1 MESTSMEETPRLFG
15 VEGSGEEAPA
25 GGDASPSPL
34 APRGRQG
41 RAKRVVAATAAVTAL
56 VGGGY
61 GIRAFTGS
69 NGSATTTSSSN
80 SATTVSV
87 RQTGDVSALV
97 QRAEKAVVEITSSGQ
112 PSSARR
118 RGRPS

>member
-34 APRGRQG
+34 APRGRPG
-41 RAKRVVAATAAVTAL
+41 RAKRVVAATAAAAAL

-61 GIRAFTGS
+61 GIRPLTGPH
-69 NGSATTTSSSN
+69 GSAATTTASSE
-80 SATTVSV
+80 SATTVRE
-87 RQTGDVSALV
+87 RQTPDAPPPA
-97 QRAEKAVVEITSSGQ
+97 QRAGEAL
-112 PSSARR
+112 A
-118 RGRPS
+118 